1 MKVLLNSLF
10 LIRRLLASTV
20 DGLLIFAFTLAF
32 LALFAFM
39 AAHTFTALS
48 VPDGIEAVKWY
59 EGIALSMAPY
69 LIITIPIV
77 WLLYEVTLIKVW
89 NGTTIGKLLLRIRT
103 ISAEGN
109 ITFWQG
115 LFRTT
120 LKILSMFMLLSIE
133 NLYALGSAL
142 VFFMAFALFTVKNQL
157 VYDLLASTTV
167 RDRSRSNVG

>member
-1 MKVLLNSLF
+1 M
-10 LIRRLLASTV
+10 
-20 DGLLIFAFTLAF
+20 
-32 LALFAFM
+32 
-39 AAHTFTALS
+39 
-48 VPDGIEAVKWY
+48 
-59 EGIALSMAPY
+59 
-69 LIITIPIV
+69 
-77 WLLYEVTLIKVW
+77 LYEVTLIKVW

-109 ITFWQG
+109 ITFWQS

-133 NLYALGSAL
+133 NLYVLGSVL